1 VTLMLRTELFIC
13 FYARVLFLWHPPR
26 YWMLRLCAIEV
37 YDVTF
42 RDEIT
47 YKDDF
52 IASEDVTS
60 ENDVIFSNNITSKD
74 TVPNLKKSVCF
85 VNFFEQSVLSVLR
98 IFIFLTKN
106 IHLLTVLLA
115 SNVF

>member
-1 VTLMLRTELFIC
+1 MS
-13 FYARVLFLWHPPR
+13 
-26 YWMLRLCAIEV
+26 V

-60 ENDVIFSNNITSKD
+60 KNDVIFSDNITSKE
-74 TVPNLKKSVCF
+74 TVLNLKKSLCF
-85 VNFFEQSVLSVLR
+85 VNFFEQSVLSVLK

-115 SNVF
+115 RNVF